1 MSDMNKSDEFFNLL
15 ESSSV
20 LIDIIKVNIQLAEA
34 TCSATTLESSV
45 NGPRLSPKSGDVCDN
60 GEEQRY
66 EHHGCQ
72 LKVNV
77 RHLDFLAN
85 AI

>member
-20 LIDIIKVNIQLAEA
+20 LIDIIKVKIQLAEA

-45 NGPRLSPKSGDVCDN
+45 NGLRQSPKSGMFVIMERNRDMNTTDVN
-60 GEEQRY
+60 
-66 EHHGCQ
+66 
-72 LKVNV
+72 
-77 RHLDFLAN
+77 
-85 AI
+85 